1 MQEKL
6 MFKNIVLFIAFTTTL
21 VTPTLAKERKIY
33 SKNQGL
39 DGTIDLTMLYGT
51 WVRADNPKKNKN
63 KFVIITPGHPSFL
76 KQGVEFF
83 EKKDKNY
90 REKNGDNWNP
100 YASIAS
106 RYRSHLRDA
115 KYIIKTR
122 LKIDAISKV
131 PLAKRGH
138 YRVINEALSHVPRKF
153 DENVYA
159 GSTLAFFGYDLNKNR
174 FYDEFPKSAVPESDG
189 GGVWITSDYIAHESL
204 PKRRNNI
211 SYKNAIKINKE
222 KYNFDV
228 VGETDKSMLI
238 GRGVNYHF
246 YDIIDENKF
255 IVYRDGGELLHAYK
269 RATTTYQLPIH
280 SQFKP
285 MVKAIRFN
293 KIK

>member
-6 MFKNIVLFIAFTTTL
+6 MFKKIVLFIAITTTL

-51 WVRADNPKKNKN
+51 WVRADNPKKHKD

-83 EKKDKNY
+83 EQKDKNY

-106 RYRSHLRDA
+106 SYRSHLRDA

-131 PLAKRGH
+131 PLEKRG
-138 YRVINEALSHVPRKF
+138 YYGVISEALSHVPKKF
-153 DENVYA
+153 DENAYA
-159 GSTLAFFGYDLNKNR
+159 GSTLSFFKYDLKKR
-174 FYDEFPKSAVPESDG
+174 RLYDEMPESDG
-189 GGVWITSDYIAHESL
+189 GGIWITSDYIAHESL
-204 PKRRNNI
+204 PKRR
-211 SYKNAIKINKE
+211 SHVRYKNAIKINKE

-228 VGETDKSMLI
+228 VGETDKSMLV
-238 GRGVNYHF
+238 GRDVNYHF

-255 IVYRDGGELLHAYK
+255 IVYTDDGKLLHAYK
-269 RATTTYQLPIH
+269 RATTTYKLPFH

-285 MVKAIRFN
+285 MVEAIGFN
-293 KIK
+293 KYQEK